1 MIILII
7 SCGGWVSNNDNN
19 ILVIDSIRFSD
30 DTHPFLYRDKHTD
43 MDMDLTLISHSFLLS
58 QLLIT
63 SYYYYY
69 YSNHKVQAHL

>member
-7 SCGGWVSNNDNN
+7 CVVGVGNNHNN

-63 SYYYYY
+63 SYYYY
-69 YSNHKVQAHL
+69 SNHKVQAHL